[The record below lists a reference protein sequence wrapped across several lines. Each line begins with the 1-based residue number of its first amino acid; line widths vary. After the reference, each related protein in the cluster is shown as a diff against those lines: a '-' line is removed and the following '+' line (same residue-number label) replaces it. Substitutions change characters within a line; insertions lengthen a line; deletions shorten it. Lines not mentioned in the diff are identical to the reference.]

1 MKENYTH
8 KSKLI
13 SLCCIIIAIVPI
25 AIGFFTYSLNWI
37 VIAFIVA
44 IVCSFFSNNI
54 PASFEAD
61 DKKVTFRKGIIKKT
75 INYRD
80 IKSIRCEVVKDG
92 YFRLTGEMLYAVEL
106 VIVINGEDEFET
118 TTRFDVTTDM
128 ILHEPKEY
136 QKLVNEHK
144 FTRLKKYI
152 DDKRAE

>member
-13 SLCCIIIAIVPI
+13 GMCCLILALMPGIIGAFTNSLVC
-25 AIGFFTYSLNWI
+25 I
-37 VIAFIVA
+37 VITLAVAFIGYF
-44 IVCSFFSNNI
+44 ISCHI

-61 DKKVTFRKGIIKKT
+61 DEKVTFRKGIINKT

-92 YFRLTGEMLYAVEL
+92 YFRLTGEMLYAVEF
-106 VIVINGEDEFET
+106 VIIINGEDEFET
-118 TTRFDVTTDM
+118 STRFDVTTDM

-152 DDKRAE
+152 DDKRVD